1 MKKNSTLF
9 YVLAISI
16 LSSGCSNKKCVEVN
30 AHEGLYNA
38 LTCNYDSNIQEL
50 EVQINAKMLIR
61 NKLFHNYQRLIAQ
74 TTNKQDKINQLNQ
87 DIHLIENDIN
97 SILTLVNNIK
107 TQKATVSSIDIL
119 KLKTRLKKLNMNI
132 LNKSTFFDVE
142 DALYTNKKLLV
153 ASDKQIYA
161 QAYDKNLLENKTYA
175 QTYDKNLLEDKK
187 YAQAYNKNLLEDKK
201 YAQAYDKLPSKT
213 FSIAYKKD
221 IVQDKQIR
229 TSFSS
234 RINHIKNSITTDNLS
249 ASKSSLIS
257 LVNDIEKYKNSLKE
271 S

>member
-187 YAQAYNKNLLEDKK
+187 YAQV
-201 YAQAYDKLPSKT
+201 YDKFPSKT